1 MPALTDGQI
10 KNAIKRVAKTQKQE
24 TLIDGEGRGTGRLV
38 LVLKPQPTRVTSVFY
53 AQQWNGGKRKLKS
66 IGDYPHMTL
75 AEARAIFERDFAGI
89 INKGASIKVAGD
101 TRPGT
106 VGDLFDAYADWLRD
120 SGKVS
125 HKEARKG
132 LNKIADDLGRNRLAR
147 DIEPNDILRV
157 IRPIYDRGKKAMA
170 DHVRS
175 YVRSAYSFGM
185 KSEHDYRSTSPRR
198 FNLVSNPA
206 AGIPTEPKVVGE
218 RWLREEEWVQMW
230 RWLQNP
236 DVAIHPAYPRA
247 IMLLMLTGQRVQEI
261 CTLHVDQYNK
271 EEGIIDWQKTKNGR
285 PHAIPLPSL
294 AKELLDSIKPNEHGW
309 YFPGDKDPTT
319 SVQHQTLYS
328 FLWRQRDRGVIPHVT
343 NRDMRRSFKTL
354 AGKAGLTQEIRDR
367 LQNHARFDVSSR
379 HYDRYSYIDEKREA
393 MEVWDR
399 FVRKMIEDHMPS
411 RLAVVT
417 QIADYREAANT

>member
-10 KNAIKRVAKTQKQE
+10 KNALKRVAKAKKQE

-38 LVLKPQPTRVTSVFY
+38 LVLKPQPTRVTSVWY
-53 AQQWNGGKRKLKS
+53 AQQWNDGKRKLKS

-75 AEARAIFERDFAGI
+75 AEARGIFERDFAGI

-106 VGDLFDAYADWLRD
+106 VGDLFEAYADSLEAA
-120 SGKVS
+120 GKSS

-132 LNKIADDLGRNRLAR
+132 LNKIADQLGRNRLAR
-147 DIEPNDILRV
+147 DVEPNDVLAV
-157 IRPIYDRGKKAMA
+157 IRPIYDRGKKSMA

-175 YVRSAYSFGM
+175 YIRSAYSWGM

-206 AGIPTEPKVVGE
+206 ASIPTEPKVRGE

-236 DVAIHPAYPRA
+236 DVEIHPAYPRA

-261 CTLHVDQYNK
+261 CTLHVDQYDR
-271 EEGIIDWQKTKNGR
+271 EEGMIDWSKTKNGK

-294 AKELLDSIKPNEHGW
+294 AIELLDGLTPNEHGW
-309 YFPGDKDPTT
+309 FFPGSKDPSK
-319 SVQHQTLYS
+319 SVQHTTLYS
-328 FLWRQRDRGVIPHVT
+328 FLWRQRDEGKIPHCT
-343 NRDMRRSFKTL
+343 NRDMRRTFKTL
-354 AGKAGLTQEIRDR
+354 AGKAGLTKEIRDR
-367 LQNHARFDVSSR
+367 LQNHTLQDVSSQS
-379 HYDRYSYIDEKREA
+379 YDRYNYITEKREA

-399 FVRKMIEDHMPS
+399 FVRAMIKDKTPP
-411 RLAVVT
+411 RLTV
-417 QIADYREAANT
+417 IAGTEAA